1 MAMEGGAWLGLA
13 VLAVALWVAISVV
26 LKRRRRKHLIDK
38 YGSELIADKIM
49 DRQVWQGMTSEQLVD
64 SWGRP
69 EDVDEKVY
77 KTKTKQTWKYGKT
90 GKNRFKQRVYVEDS
104 YVVGWQNQ

>member
-1 MAMEGGAWLGLA
+1 MEGGAWLGLA